1 MLSLKVSF
9 LNSTAPNPTSW
20 AAKRVVGGFTG
31 PPIETGA
38 TLPYR
43 ELSPSRQACMPTA
56 SISRSITSGARAPQ
70 TQLQALT
77 QAELGTP
84 APPVF
89 PAQASSEAQPIS
101 QASMALN
108 QSSAVQRPLPLAAAS
123 GPMLPQQG
131 PHTTSGSALPS
142 SSPSLDGTPAAK
154 PINWSSAASY
164 PKLFMPAQGLMLPG
178 AQSSACSQQYH
189 DTIDQK

>member
-1 MLSLKVSF
+1 MASA
-9 LNSTAPNPTSW
+9 APHPTSW

-77 QAELGTP
+77 QADLGTP
-84 APPVF
+84 AQPVF
-89 PAQASSEAQPIS
+89 PAQTSSDAQPIS
-101 QASMALN
+101 QASMALH
-108 QSSAVQRPLPLAAAS
+108 QSSAVQGPLSLAAAS
-123 GPMLPQQG
+123 GPSLPPQG
-131 PHTTSGSALPS
+131 PHTTSSSALPS
-142 SSPSLDGTPAAK
+142 TSSALDSTPAPK

-178 AQSSACSQQYH
+178 TETAAC
-189 DTIDQK
+189 

>member
-1 MLSLKVSF
+1 MTSAAS
-9 LNSTAPNPTSW
+9 NSTSW
-20 AAKRVVGGFTG
+20 TAKRVVGGLTG

-84 APPVF
+84 AQPAF
-89 PAQASSEAQPIS
+89 PAQTSSEAQPITH
-101 QASMALN
+101 ASIALN
-108 QSSAVQRPLPLAAAS
+108 QSSAVQGSLPHAAAS
-123 GPMLPQQG
+123 ALAPSLPLQG
-131 PHTTSGSALPS
+131 PHTISGSALPS
-142 SSPSLDGTPAAK
+142 TSPALDSTPTSQ

-164 PKLFMPAQGLMLPG
+164 PKLLMPAQGFMLPG
-178 AQSSACSQQYH
+178 
-189 DTIDQK
+189 T